1 MNRIVVSLVFVLL
14 ALTTVLADSTGT
26 AVKVIDGDTFQLESG
41 MLVRLKG
48 IEGLEL
54 SIQWGPREYPWS
66 FARDRLSRMI
76 LGKEVILTDV
86 DTVASFLFA
95 YVFLDSTSVN
105 LKMVADGYAMAD
117 LRYEHRMQHEFLQ
130 AETEARKARSGLW
143 GKQTWY
149 ERCFDRPK
157 VDVDTSG
164 WRIYRNKEYGF
175 EIKIPG
181 DAVVAENSHLTVNL
195 LDTSGSLIQ
204 PKSLT
209 IAVNPT
215 STEEC
220 YHYYRSPEMSDGKVR
235 ETDTVCFGDICFYK
249 QVFLDVATGDNH
261 YTTSYSVMR
270 DNLCYELSYIPHYV
284 NPDPLY
290 PYPPPGLD
298 RERILR
304 ILDQLAYMIS
314 TFRFL
319 KNDTMPFIE
328 VLSPNGGEMWIEG
341 QTYEIT
347 WKSLGVDEVWIGLQ
361 MGGKDK
367 GHLGEK
373 RIDAKSGKFTWTIPI
388 GFVTGFGIS
397 KSDNMRLHIY
407 DAQHNHIHDA
417 SDNNFTIQGR

>member
-14 ALTTVLADSTGT
+14 GLTAVLADSTVT
-26 AVKVIDGDTFQLESG
+26 VVKVIDGDTFQLESG
-41 MLVRLKG
+41 ILVRLKG

-54 SIQWGPREYPWS
+54 PIQWGPREYPWS
-66 FARDRLSRMI
+66 FAQDRLSRMI

-86 DTVASFLFA
+86 DTVANFLFA
-95 YVFLDSTSVN
+95 YVFLDSINVN
-105 LKMVADGYAMAD
+105 RKMVTDGYAMAD
-117 LRYEHRMQHEFLQ
+117 LRYPHKMQDGFLQ

-143 GKQTWY
+143 SKQTWY

-157 VDVDTSG
+157 ADIDTSG
-164 WRIYRNKEYGF
+164 WRIYRNEEYGF
-175 EIKIPG
+175 EIKISG
-181 DAVVAENSHLTVNL
+181 DAVVAENSHITVNL
-195 LDTSGSLIQ
+195 PNTSGSLIQ

-235 ETDTVCFGDICFYK
+235 ETDTVCFSDICFYK
-249 QVFLDVATGDNH
+249 QVFLDVATGDNY
-261 YTTSYSVMR
+261 YTTSFSVMR
-270 DNLCYELSYIPHYV
+270 DNLCYELSYVLHYV

-290 PYPPPGLD
+290 PYPPPSFD

-304 ILDQLAYMIS
+304 ILDQFAYMIS

-319 KNDTMPFIE
+319 ESDIRPYIE
-328 VLSPNGGEMWIEG
+328 VLSPNGGEVWIEG

-347 WKSLGVDEVWIGLQ
+347 WKSFDIDEVWIGLQ
-361 MGGKDK
+361 MGGKDR
-367 GHLGEK
+367 GHLGAK
-373 RIDAKSGKFTWTIPI
+373 QIDAKSGKLTWTIPI

-407 DAQHNHIHDA
+407 DAQRHHIHDV
-417 SDNNFTIQGR
+417 SDNYFTIQGQ